1 VVDMYST
8 FDKVNYKSPLKERIA
23 IIKAEKDAAK
33 KKGKDAGVQKNDAF
47 PETIPK
53 RLSLLYQNK
62 WKPTNPAL

>member
-1 VVDMYST
+1 MYST